1 PRLAVAVKVRK
12 DQARAE
18 TFCRALPVQQL
29 ADLGGVRLG
38 VNATGLKLRATQLGA
53 LQVVEVLRQEVDGAA
68 GAVIMSVRIGD
79 DCISTQAGLTG
90 PACGA
95 SGFPLSSQFPLTS
108 VFRGRG
114 ALAARGQGADP
125 FPDDGVLAAGGR
137 LQEGGA
143 ERGGGGGHGTTAF
156 RGRPIRFTARA
167 ARSRSA
173 SSSVQMRFPPIRSLG
188 GLSTRP
194 GKYC

>member
-1 PRLAVAVKVRK
+1 LRGPSPHPGQADAGEALLDPLAGFLFAFDEDEEASRVLERRARSGHEVNGLTQPLRRLVAYGPAVLDAWVVGLDAGITPRLAVAVKVRK

-68 GAVIMSVRIGD
+68 GAVIMSVRIGH

-108 VFRGRG
+108 VVRGRG
-114 ALAARGQGADP
+114 ALAARG
-125 FPDDGVLAAGGR
+125 
-137 LQEGGA
+137 
-143 ERGGGGGHGTTAF
+143 
-156 RGRPIRFTARA
+156 
-167 ARSRSA
+167 
-173 SSSVQMRFPPIRSLG
+173 
-188 GLSTRP
+188 
-194 GKYC
+194 